1 LYSTK
6 RVEFQDRIFKTIQA
20 DFKARGLILEQLL
33 IRNINLPAVKNLLK
47 VKLMQNKMHKM
58 TFVLQEAKKQN
69 VKE

>member
-33 IRNINLPAVKNLLK
+33 IRNINLPASVKASIEKN
-47 VKLMQNKMHKM
+47 
-58 TFVLQEAKKQN
+58 
-69 VKE
+69 